1 MVPAIERVVKNL
13 QNYIKSKAESGEEVE
28 LKHLCQCY
36 AIDSIAGVA
45 FGLQVDSLKDP
56 NDPFIKH
63 GKDFVNFESLYMYIV
78 MLFPFTVPILRLFG
92 ITFPPQAANN
102 FFSKVIG
109 SALEDRRHEQKKYG
123 DFLQLLVDAEREGE
137 AQGPVD
143 AEIDHGHH
151 LKTSSHWTRKGLTT
165 DEVYGNTLVFLIAGN
180 ETVNTVMSFTL
191 FCLAANPDCLAKAQA
206 EIDAKLKK
214 KPVNY
219 DTAMELTYLDMCLN
233 ETMRLYPS
241 LFVLDR
247 QIAEDME
254 FGGYHIKKG
263 WRIAIPAFTIHRDPA
278 IWPDPLKFDPERFTP
293 EARATRHP
301 YAFMPFGLGPRNC
314 IGMRL
319 GQLEIRMAIATI
331 LQHFTPVLCDKSVYP
346 PKLQK
351 LTMGPVDGL
360 WVTDPTKAVYLN
372 PVASERAFVIKNQN
386 GDWAF
391 VVRTWK
397 GFKNGVPGVKG
408 HYNNY

>member
-28 LKHLCQCY
+28 LKQLCQCY
-36 AIDSIAGVA
+36 AIDVIAGVA
-45 FGLQVDSLKDP
+45 FGLQVDSLNDP

-63 GKDFVNFESLYMYIV
+63 GKDFVNFETGFVFMAI
-78 MLFPFTVPILRLFG
+78 LFPSTVPVFNLLG
-92 ITFPPQAANN
+92 ITFPPKSAND
-102 FFSKVIG
+102 FFQKVLG
-109 SALEDRRHEQKKYG
+109 SALEERRHEQKEYG
-123 DFLQLLVDAEREGE
+123 DFLQLLVEAEREGE
-137 AQGPVD
+137 DQGPVD

-165 DEVYGNTLVFLIAGN
+165 DEIYGNTLIFLFGGY
-180 ETVNTVMSFTL
+180 ETLNTVMSFTL

-206 EIDAKLKK
+206 EIDAKLGK
-214 KPVNY
+214 KPMDY
-219 DTAMELTYLDMCLN
+219 DTALELTYLDMCLN
-233 ETMRLYPS
+233 ETMRLYPPA
-241 LFVLDR
+241 FFIDR
-247 QIAEDME
+247 EIAEDME

-263 WRIAIPAFTIHRDPA
+263 WRIAIPTMAIHRDPS

-319 GQLEIRMAIATI
+319 AQLEMRMAIATI

-351 LTMGPVDGL
+351 MMMAAVDGL
-360 WVTDPTKAVYLN
+360 WVKFKA
-372 PVASERAFVIKNQN
+372 RA
-386 GDWAF
+386 
-391 VVRTWK
+391 
-397 GFKNGVPGVKG
+397 
-408 HYNNY
+408 

>member
-78 MLFPFTVPILRLFG
+78 T
-92 ITFPPQAANN
+92 
-102 FFSKVIG
+102 
-109 SALEDRRHEQKKYG
+109 
-123 DFLQLLVDAEREGE
+123 
-137 AQGPVD
+137 
-143 AEIDHGHH
+143 
-151 LKTSSHWTRKGLTT
+151 
-165 DEVYGNTLVFLIAGN
+165 GN

-214 KPVNY
+214 LGP
-219 DTAMELTYLDMCLN
+219 
-233 ETMRLYPS
+233 
-241 LFVLDR
+241 LDR

-360 WVTDPTKAVYLN
+360 WVKFKA
-372 PVASERAFVIKNQN
+372 RA
-386 GDWAF
+386 
-391 VVRTWK
+391 
-397 GFKNGVPGVKG
+397 
-408 HYNNY
+408 